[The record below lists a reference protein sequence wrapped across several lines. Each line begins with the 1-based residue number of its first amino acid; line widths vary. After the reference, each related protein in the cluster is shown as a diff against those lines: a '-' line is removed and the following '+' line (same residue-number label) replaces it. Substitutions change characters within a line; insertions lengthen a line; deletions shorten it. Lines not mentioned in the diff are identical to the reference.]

1 MTSQA
6 QALRPLAGV
15 QGLAFLGF
23 PLHPPEK
30 PAITRAEHLSDV
42 NIPMLFVQGTRDKL
56 AEPGLLKSV
65 TKALGKLATVHMID
79 HADHAF
85 HVPARSGR
93 NDDAV
98 IVDILD
104 AFARWIDRVAG

>member
-42 NIPMLFVQGTRDKL
+42 NIPMLFVQGTRDPFAAPDELTPVVERIGRATLRFIDEANHSFEVRGTKRPPAEVGGAL
-56 AEPGLLKSV
+56 AEIV
-65 TKALGKLATVHMID
+65 
-79 HADHAF
+79 ADFMRA
-85 HVPARSGR
+85 G
-93 NDDAV
+93 
-98 IVDILD
+98 
-104 AFARWIDRVAG
+104 VA